1 MGGKRGKSASED
13 FWPGNSPDLNP
24 IENIWSIM
32 EDKVYCPPL
41 ATNKVTLIQKIK
53 DAWAYVNL
61 RRHEILPNLL
71 EGGDRERGWIH
82 RCQKVI
88 ENQGGASS

>member
-1 MGGKRGKSASED
+1 M
-13 FWPGNSPDLNP
+13 
-24 IENIWSIM
+24 M

-41 ATNKVTLIQKIK
+41 ATNQATLIKN
-53 DAWAYVNL
+53 AWAYVNL

-71 EGGDRERGWIH
+71 EGGDRERGWIN

-88 ENQGGASS
+88 ENQRGASS